1 MYDVE
6 ESEGRGFLSLSLSDQ
21 MVLLQSTWLDIQC
34 FNLVYRS
41 SPYQGILVFADD
53 FKCSEDDAIKMGSPL
68 EYDSVSRRLAKKL
81 SRLMITKEEYV
92 LMKAILLLNPDMNV
106 ENTERVQE
114 LQDRI
119 HDALIEYER
128 AHGVM
133 ASQRRSGNLLLALPL
148 LMQAKILAKEYWF
161 QVKKSDRVP
170 LHKLLSEMLEYA
182 RS

>member
-1 MYDVE
+1 ML
-6 ESEGRGFLSLSLSDQ
+6 F
-21 MVLLQSTWLDIQC
+21 
-34 FNLVYRS
+34 
-41 SPYQGILVFADD
+41 
-53 FKCSEDDAIKMGSPL
+53 
-68 EYDSVSRRLAKKL
+68 VS
-81 SRLMITKEEYV
+81 
-92 LMKAILLLNPDMNV
+92 DMNV

-119 HDALIEYER
+119 HDSLIEYER
-128 AHGVM
+128 AHGVT

-161 QVKKSDRVP
+161 QVKRSDRVP